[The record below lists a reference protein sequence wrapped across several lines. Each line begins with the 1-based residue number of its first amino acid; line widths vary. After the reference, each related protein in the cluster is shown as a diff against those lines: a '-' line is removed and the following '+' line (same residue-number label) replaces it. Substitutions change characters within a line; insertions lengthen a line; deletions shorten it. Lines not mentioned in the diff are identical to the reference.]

1 MGVYQKLGV
10 KTKINAVG
18 NGTAIGGSI
27 MAPEVI
33 AAMQEAG
40 QNFIDLNELLAKAGQ
55 YIADVVGVEA
65 CYITSGAAGGVLIS
79 TAACMTGKDWAKV
92 HQLPDTQGMKNEVI
106 MQVMQRNYYELMVR
120 EAGAK
125 LVEIGLANT
134 TNSWHLEAA
143 LNEQTAAIIHFVA
156 YSPPQDLPLE
166 EVIKIAHKRDVPVV
180 VDAAAEFPSFSIL
193 RHYIEMGAD
202 LVIFSGGKGIRG
214 PQSSGLILGRKD
226 LIEACAMNG
235 SPYHGVGRP
244 CKVGKEEIIG
254 LVTAIELFSDPE
266 YERKELEG
274 WHLRTGY
281 IVETLSDLSHVTVE
295 SGFPKDFA
303 GVQVNPGIVPVA
315 VVTWDNQAIP
325 MTKEK
330 AASALL
336 EGDPG
341 VYVATSRD
349 GIVIAPHTLLPGEE
363 RIVAE
368 RVGAVLTSQS

>member
-33 AAMQEAG
+33 AAMQEAS

-193 RHYIEMGAD
+193 REYIDMGAD

-325 MTKEK
+325 LTKEK

-341 VYVATSRD
+341 IYVATSRD

-368 RVGAVLTSQS
+368 RVGAVLARQS

>member
-40 QNFIDLNELLAKAGQ
+40 QNFINLNELLAKAGQ

-92 HQLPDTQGMKNEVI
+92 HQLPDTKGMKNEVI

-166 EVIKIAHKRDVPVV
+166 DVIKIAHKRDVPVV
-180 VDAAAEFPSFSIL
+180 VDAAAEFPTFSIL
-193 RHYIEMGAD
+193 RHYIDMGAD

-214 PQSSGLILGRKD
+214 PQSSGLILGRRD

-244 CKVGKEEIIG
+244 CKVGKEEIVG

-295 SGFPKDFA
+295 SGFPSDFA
-303 GVQVNPGIVPVA
+303 GVETNPGIVPVS
-315 VVTWDNQAIP
+315 VVTWDNNAIP
-325 MTKEK
+325 VTKEE
-330 AASALL
+330 AAAALL
-336 EGDPG
+336 EGEPG
-341 VYVATSRD
+341 IYVATSRD

-368 RVGAVLTSQS
+368 RIGAVLSGQS

>member
-295 SGFPKDFA
+295 SGFPSDFA

>member
-1 MGVYQKLGV
+1 MGVYEKLGV

-33 AAMQEAG
+33 SAMQEAG

-55 YIADVVGVEA
+55 YIADLVGVEA

-79 TAACMTGKDWAKV
+79 IAACMTGKDWAKV
-92 HQLPDTQGMKNEVI
+92 HQLPNTRGMKNKVI

-125 LVEIGLANT
+125 LIEIGLANT

-156 YSPPQDLPLE
+156 YSPPHDLPLQD
-166 EVIKIAHKRDVPVV
+166 VIDIAHKEDVPVV

-193 RHYIEMGAD
+193 REYIDMGAD

-274 WHLRTGY
+274 WHLRTNY
-281 IVETLSDLSHVTVE
+281 VVETLSDLSHVTVQ
-295 SGFPKDFA
+295 SGFPRDFA
-303 GVQVNPGIVPVA
+303 GVEVKPGIVPVT
-315 VVTWDNQAIP
+315 VVTWDDQAIP
-325 MTKEK
+325 VTKEQV
-330 AASALL
+330 ASELL

-341 VYVATSRD
+341 IYVATSRD

-368 RVGAVLTSQS
+368 RVGAVLAR

>member
-325 MTKEK
+325 VTKEK

>member
-33 AAMQEAG
+33 AAMQEAS

-303 GVQVNPGIVPVA
+303 GVQINPGIVPVA

-325 MTKEK
+325 LTKEK
-330 AASALL
+330 AASTLL

-341 VYVATSRD
+341 IYVATSRD

-368 RVGAVLTSQS
+368 RVGAVLARQS

>member
-295 SGFPKDFA
+295 SGFPRTL
-303 GVQVNPGIVPVA
+303 P
-315 VVTWDNQAIP
+315 
-325 MTKEK
+325 
-330 AASALL
+330 ASK
-336 EGDPG
+336 
-341 VYVATSRD
+341 
-349 GIVIAPHTLLPGEE
+349 
-363 RIVAE
+363 
-368 RVGAVLTSQS
+368 

>member
-295 SGFPKDFA
+295 SGFPSDFA

-368 RVGAVLTSQS
+368 RVGAVLASQS

>member
-33 AAMQEAG
+33 AAMQEAS

-193 RHYIEMGAD
+193 REYIDMGAD

-303 GVQVNPGIVPVA
+303 GVQINPGIVPVA
-315 VVTWDNQAIP
+315 VVTWDNKAIP
-325 MTKEK
+325 VTKEK
-330 AASALL
+330 VASALL

-341 VYVATSRD
+341 ISVATSRD

-368 RVGAVLTSQS
+368 RVGAVLARQS

>member
-33 AAMQEAG
+33 AAMQEAS

-193 RHYIEMGAD
+193 REYIDMGAD

-315 VVTWDNQAIP
+315 VVTWDNKAIP
-325 MTKEK
+325 VTKEK
-330 AASALL
+330 VASALL

-341 VYVATSRD
+341 IYVATSRD

-368 RVGAVLTSQS
+368 RVGAVLARQS

>member
-33 AAMQEAG
+33 AAMQEAS

-193 RHYIEMGAD
+193 REYIDMGAD

-315 VVTWDNQAIP
+315 VVTWDNKAIP

-341 VYVATSRD
+341 IYVATSRD

-368 RVGAVLTSQS
+368 RVGAVLARQS

>member
-33 AAMQEAG
+33 AAMQEAS

-193 RHYIEMGAD
+193 REYIDMGAD

-325 MTKEK
+325 VTKEK
-330 AASALL
+330 VASALL

-341 VYVATSRD
+341 ISVATSRD

-368 RVGAVLTSQS
+368 RVGAVLARQS

>member
-10 KTKINAVG
+10 RTKINAVG

-33 AAMQEAG
+33 AAMQEAS

-55 YIADVVGVEA
+55 YIADLAGVEA

-79 TAACMTGKDWAKV
+79 MAACMTGKDWAKV

-193 RHYIEMGAD
+193 REYIDMGAD

-254 LVTAIELFSDPE
+254 LVTALELFSDPE

-274 WHLRTGY
+274 WHLRTDY

-303 GVQVNPGIVPVA
+303 GVETHPGIVPVT
-315 VVTWDNQAIP
+315 VVTWDNNAIP
-325 MTKEK
+325 ITKEE

-341 VYVATSRD
+341 IYVATSRD

-363 RIVAE
+363 SIVAE
-368 RVGAVLTSQS
+368 RVGAVLATES

>member
-1 MGVYQKLGV
+1 MGVYDKLGV

-55 YIADVVGVEA
+55 YIADLVGVEA

-92 HQLPDTQGMKNEVI
+92 HQLPNTRGMKNEVV

-125 LVEIGLANT
+125 LIEIGLANT

-156 YSPPQDLPLE
+156 YSPPHDLPLQ
-166 EVIKIAHKRDVPVV
+166 EVIDIAHKQDVPVV

-193 RHYIEMGAD
+193 REYIDMGAD

-254 LVTAIELFSDPE
+254 LVTALELFSDPE

-274 WHLRTGY
+274 WHLRTNY
-281 IVETLSDLSHVTVE
+281 VVESLSDLSHVTVQA
-295 SGFPKDFA
+295 GFPRDFA
-303 GVQVNPGIVPVA
+303 GVEVKPGIVPVT
-315 VVTWDNQAIP
+315 VVTWDDQAIP
-325 MTKEK
+325 VTKEQV
-330 AASALL
+330 ASELL

-341 VYVATSRD
+341 IYVATSRD

-368 RVGAVLTSQS
+368 RVGAVLAR

>member
-33 AAMQEAG
+33 AAMQEAS

-193 RHYIEMGAD
+193 REYIDMGAD

-254 LVTAIELFSDPE
+254 LVTAIDLFSDPE

-303 GVQVNPGIVPVA
+303 GVQINPGIVPVA
-315 VVTWDNQAIP
+315 VVTWDNKAIP
-325 MTKEK
+325 VTKEK
-330 AASALL
+330 VASALL

-341 VYVATSRD
+341 ISVATSRD

-368 RVGAVLTSQS
+368 RVGAVLARQS

>member
-368 RVGAVLTSQS
+368 RVGAVLARQS

>member
-92 HQLPDTQGMKNEVI
+92 HQLPDTKGMKNEVI

-143 LNEQTAAIIHFVA
+143 LNELTAAIIHFVA

-166 EVIKIAHKRDVPVV
+166 DVIKIAHKRDVPVV
-180 VDAAAEFPSFSIL
+180 VDAAAEFPTFSIL
-193 RHYIEMGAD
+193 RHYIDMGAD

-214 PQSSGLILGRKD
+214 PQSSGLILGRRD

-244 CKVGKEEIIG
+244 CKVGKEEIVG

-295 SGFPKDFA
+295 SGFPSDFA
-303 GVQVNPGIVPVA
+303 GVETNPGIVPVS
-315 VVTWDNQAIP
+315 VVTWDNNAIP
-325 MTKEK
+325 VTKEE
-330 AASALL
+330 AAAALL
-336 EGDPG
+336 EGEPG
-341 VYVATSRD
+341 IYVATSRD

-368 RVGAVLTSQS
+368 RVGAVLAGQS

>member
-325 MTKEK
+325 VTKEK
-330 AASALL
+330 VASALL

>member
-1 MGVYQKLGV
+1 MGVYEKLGV
-10 KTKINAVG
+10 RTKINAVG

-33 AAMQEAG
+33 SAMQEAS
-40 QNFIDLNELLAKAGQ
+40 QNFIDLNDLLAKAGQ

-79 TAACMTGKDWAKV
+79 MAACMTGKDWAKV
-92 HQLPDTQGMKNEVI
+92 HQLPDTQGMKNEVV

-120 EAGAK
+120 EAGAS
-125 LVEIGLANT
+125 LFETGLANT

-143 LNEQTAAIIHFVA
+143 LNDQTAAIIHFVA
-156 YSPPQDLPLE
+156 YSPPHDLPLE
-166 EVIKIAHKRDVPVV
+166 DVIRIAHRRDVPVV
-180 VDAAAEFPSFSIL
+180 VDAAAEFPSFSVL
-193 RHYIEMGAD
+193 REYIDMGAD

-274 WHLRTGY
+274 WHLRTDY
-281 IVETLSDLSHVTVE
+281 IVETLSDLSHVNAQ

-303 GVQVNPGIVPVA
+303 GVEVKPGIVPVT
-315 VVTWDNQAIP
+315 VVTWDKQALP
-325 MTKEK
+325 VTKEDV
-330 AASALL
+330 ASTLL
-336 EGDPG
+336 EGEPG
-341 VYVATSRD
+341 IYVATSRD

-363 RIVAE
+363 RIVAD
-368 RVGAVLTSQS
+368 RVGAVLARQS

>member
-40 QNFIDLNELLAKAGQ
+40 QNFINLNELLAKAGQ

-92 HQLPDTQGMKNEVI
+92 HQLPDTKGMKNEVI

-166 EVIKIAHKRDVPVV
+166 DVIKIAHKRDVPVV
-180 VDAAAEFPSFSIL
+180 VDAAAEFPTFSIL
-193 RHYIEMGAD
+193 RHYIDMGAD

-214 PQSSGLILGRKD
+214 PQSSGLILGRRD

-244 CKVGKEEIIG
+244 CKVGKEEIVG

-295 SGFPKDFA
+295 SGFPSDFA
-303 GVQVNPGIVPVA
+303 GVETNPGIVPVS
-315 VVTWDNQAIP
+315 VVTWDNNAIP
-325 MTKEK
+325 VTKEE
-330 AASALL
+330 AAAALL
-336 EGDPG
+336 EGEPG
-341 VYVATSRD
+341 IYVATSRD

-368 RVGAVLTSQS
+368 RVGAVLASQS

>member
-10 KTKINAVG
+10 RTKINAVG

-33 AAMQEAG
+33 AAMQEAS

-55 YIADVVGVEA
+55 YIADLAGVEA

-79 TAACMTGKDWAKV
+79 MAACLTGKDWAKV

-193 RHYIEMGAD
+193 REYIDMGAD

-274 WHLRTGY
+274 WHLRTDY

-303 GVQVNPGIVPVA
+303 GVETNPGIVPVT
-315 VVTWDNQAIP
+315 VVTWDNNAIP
-325 MTKEK
+325 ITKEE

-341 VYVATSRD
+341 IYVATSRD

-363 RIVAE
+363 SIVAE
-368 RVGAVLTSQS
+368 RVGAVLAAES

>member
-40 QNFIDLNELLAKAGQ
+40 QNFINLNELLAKAGQ

-92 HQLPDTQGMKNEVI
+92 HQLPDTKGMKNEVI

-166 EVIKIAHKRDVPVV
+166 DVIKIAHKRDVPVV
-180 VDAAAEFPSFSIL
+180 VDAAAEFPTFSIL
-193 RHYIEMGAD
+193 RHYIDMGAD

-214 PQSSGLILGRKD
+214 PQSSGLILGRRD

-244 CKVGKEEIIG
+244 CKVGKEEIVG

-295 SGFPKDFA
+295 SGFPSDFA
-303 GVQVNPGIVPVA
+303 GVETNPGIVPVS
-315 VVTWDNQAIP
+315 VVTWDNNAIP
-325 MTKEK
+325 VTKEE
-330 AASALL
+330 AAAALL
-336 EGDPG
+336 EGEPG
-341 VYVATSRD
+341 IYVATSRD

-368 RVGAVLTSQS
+368 RVGAVLSGQS

>member
-10 KTKINAVG
+10 RTKINAVG

-33 AAMQEAG
+33 AAMQEAS

-55 YIADVVGVEA
+55 YIADLVGVEA

-79 TAACMTGKDWAKV
+79 MAACMTGKDWAKV

-143 LNEQTAAIIHFVA
+143 LNEQTAAIVHFVA

-193 RHYIEMGAD
+193 REYIDMGAD

-254 LVTAIELFSDPE
+254 LVTALELFSDPE

-274 WHLRTGY
+274 WHLRTNY
-281 IVETLSDLSHVTVE
+281 IVETLSDLSHVSVE
-295 SGFPKDFA
+295 TGFPKDFA
-303 GVQVNPGIVPVA
+303 GVETNPGIVPVT
-315 VVTWDNQAIP
+315 VVTWDKNAIP
-325 MTKEK
+325 ITKEE

-341 VYVATSRD
+341 IYVATSRD

-363 RIVAE
+363 SIVAE
-368 RVGAVLTSQS
+368 RVGSVLATES

>member
-55 YIADVVGVEA
+55 YIADVIGVEA

-303 GVQVNPGIVPVA
+303 GVQINPGIVPVA

-325 MTKEK
+325 LTKEK
-330 AASALL
+330 AASTLL

-341 VYVATSRD
+341 IYVATSRD

-368 RVGAVLTSQS
+368 RVGAVLARQS

>member
-33 AAMQEAG
+33 AAMQEAS

-143 LNEQTAAIIHFVA
+143 LNEQTAASSHFVA

-193 RHYIEMGAD
+193 REYIDMGAD

-303 GVQVNPGIVPVA
+303 GVQINPGIVPVA
-315 VVTWDNQAIP
+315 VVTWDNKAIP
-325 MTKEK
+325 VTKEK
-330 AASALL
+330 VASALL

-341 VYVATSRD
+341 ISVATSRD

-368 RVGAVLTSQS
+368 RVGAVLARQS

>member
-33 AAMQEAG
+33 AAMQEAS

-193 RHYIEMGAD
+193 REYIDMGAD

-226 LIEACAMNG
+226 LIEACTMNG

-303 GVQVNPGIVPVA
+303 GVQINPGIVPVA
-315 VVTWDNQAIP
+315 VVTWDNKAIP
-325 MTKEK
+325 VTKEK
-330 AASALL
+330 VASALL

-341 VYVATSRD
+341 ISVATSRD

-368 RVGAVLTSQS
+368 RVGAVLARQS

>member
-92 HQLPDTQGMKNEVI
+92 HQLPDTKGMKNEVI

-166 EVIKIAHKRDVPVV
+166 DVIKIAHKRDVPVV
-180 VDAAAEFPSFSIL
+180 VDAAAEFPTFSIL
-193 RHYIEMGAD
+193 RHYIDMGAD

-214 PQSSGLILGRKD
+214 PQSSGLILGRRD

-244 CKVGKEEIIG
+244 CKVGKEEIVG

-295 SGFPKDFA
+295 SGFPSDFA
-303 GVQVNPGIVPVA
+303 GVETNPGIVPVS
-315 VVTWDNQAIP
+315 VVTWDNNAIP
-325 MTKEK
+325 MTKEE
-330 AASALL
+330 AAAALL
-336 EGDPG
+336 EGEPG
-341 VYVATSRD
+341 IYVATSRD

-368 RVGAVLTSQS
+368 RVGAVLAGQS

>member
-40 QNFIDLNELLAKAGQ
+40 QNFINLNELLAKAGQ

-92 HQLPDTQGMKNEVI
+92 HQLPDTKGMKNEVI

-166 EVIKIAHKRDVPVV
+166 DVIKIAHKRDVPVV
-180 VDAAAEFPSFSIL
+180 VDAAAEFPTFSIL
-193 RHYIEMGAD
+193 RHYIDMGAD

-214 PQSSGLILGRKD
+214 PQSSGLILGRRD

-244 CKVGKEEIIG
+244 CKVGKEEIVG

-295 SGFPKDFA
+295 SGFPSDFA
-303 GVQVNPGIVPVA
+303 GVETNPGIVPVS
-315 VVTWDNQAIP
+315 VVTWDNNAIP
-325 MTKEK
+325 VTKEE
-330 AASALL
+330 AAAALL
-336 EGDPG
+336 EGEPG
-341 VYVATSRD
+341 IYVATSRD

-368 RVGAVLTSQS
+368 RVGAVLAGQS

>member
-40 QNFIDLNELLAKAGQ
+40 QNFINLNELLAKAGQ

-92 HQLPDTQGMKNEVI
+92 HQLPDTKGMKNEVV

-166 EVIKIAHKRDVPVV
+166 DVIKIAHKRDVPVV
-180 VDAAAEFPSFSIL
+180 VDAAAEFPTFSIL
-193 RHYIEMGAD
+193 RHYIDMGAD

-214 PQSSGLILGRKD
+214 PQSSGLILGRRD

-244 CKVGKEEIIG
+244 CKVGKEEIVG

-295 SGFPKDFA
+295 SGFPSDFA
-303 GVQVNPGIVPVA
+303 GVETNPGIVPVS
-315 VVTWDNQAIP
+315 VVTWDNNAIP
-325 MTKEK
+325 VTKEE
-330 AASALL
+330 AAAALL
-336 EGDPG
+336 EGEPG
-341 VYVATSRD
+341 IYVATSRD

-368 RVGAVLTSQS
+368 RVGAVLAGQS

>member
-33 AAMQEAG
+33 AAMQEAS

-193 RHYIEMGAD
+193 REYIDMGAD

-303 GVQVNPGIVPVA
+303 GVQINPGIVPVA

-341 VYVATSRD
+341 IYVATSRD

-368 RVGAVLTSQS
+368 RVGAVLARQS

>member
-33 AAMQEAG
+33 AAMQEAS

-193 RHYIEMGAD
+193 REYIDMGAD

-341 VYVATSRD
+341 IYVATSRD

-368 RVGAVLTSQS
+368 RVGAVLARQS

>member
-40 QNFIDLNELLAKAGQ
+40 QNFINLNELLAKAGQ

-92 HQLPDTQGMKNEVI
+92 HQLPDTKGMKNEVI

-166 EVIKIAHKRDVPVV
+166 DVIKIAHKRDVPVV
-180 VDAAAEFPSFSIL
+180 VDAAAEFPTFSIL
-193 RHYIEMGAD
+193 RHYIDMGAD

-214 PQSSGLILGRKD
+214 PQSSGLILGRRD

-244 CKVGKEEIIG
+244 CKVGKEEIVG

-295 SGFPKDFA
+295 SGFPSDFA
-303 GVQVNPGIVPVA
+303 GVETNPGIVPVS
-315 VVTWDNQAIP
+315 VVTWDNNAIP
-325 MTKEK
+325 VTKEE
-330 AASALL
+330 AAAALL
-336 EGDPG
+336 EGEPG
-341 VYVATSRD
+341 IYVATSRD

-368 RVGAVLTSQS
+368 RVSAVLAGQS

>member
-33 AAMQEAG
+33 AAMQEAS

-193 RHYIEMGAD
+193 REYIDMGAD

-315 VVTWDNQAIP
+315 VVTWDNKAIP
-325 MTKEK
+325 VTKEK
-330 AASALL
+330 VASALL

-341 VYVATSRD
+341 ISVATSRD

-368 RVGAVLTSQS
+368 RVGAVLARQS

>member
-40 QNFIDLNELLAKAGQ
+40 QNFINLNELLAKAGQ

-92 HQLPDTQGMKNEVI
+92 HQLPDTQGMKNEVV

-180 VDAAAEFPSFSIL
+180 VDAAAEFPAFSVL
-193 RHYIEMGAD
+193 REYIDMGAD

-214 PQSSGLILGRKD
+214 PQSSGLILGRRD

-244 CKVGKEEIIG
+244 CKVGKEEIVG

-295 SGFPKDFA
+295 SGFPSDFA
-303 GVQVNPGIVPVA
+303 GVETNPGIVPVS
-315 VVTWDNQAIP
+315 VVTWDNNAIP
-325 MTKEK
+325 MTKEE
-330 AASALL
+330 AAAALL
-336 EGDPG
+336 EGEPG
-341 VYVATSRD
+341 IYVATSRD

-368 RVGAVLTSQS
+368 RVGAVLAGQS